1 MDSRLVKNLLIMHCE
16 GLRLSLLLFLAVIRY
31 YHVKSFIY
39 DLVFY
44 EFIVGISAV
53 VSNTREQCYLKAAL

>member
-1 MDSRLVKNLLIMHCE
+1 MHCE